1 MHVNPTTASLH
12 AFYVAGKIVEFDICF
27 STSDFVLIVSFKVT
41 KPQRLTLFFTV
52 IAASFP

>member
-1 MHVNPTTASLH
+1 MHVNRTTTPLR